1 MTIMDSRPATSTST
15 PTLTGGQL
23 EVSAYFEFLY
33 GWGVAPGVDL
43 GPVGAYSKV
52 PTSTGNVYRQDY
64 ERGIGL
70 GNLGD
75 DTAIVT
81 LEHPYVDMNGKVVSV
96 VTIPGHSV
104 KVLVNDR

>member
-1 MTIMDSRPATSTST
+1 MTIMDSPPTSTSS
-15 PTLTGGQL
+15 LNAAQAEAYG
-23 EVSAYFEFLY
+23 YFEFLY
-33 GWGVAPGVDL
+33 GFGVASEVDL
-43 GPVGAYSKV
+43 GDMGAYTRLATAGGSVWK
-52 PTSTGNVYRQDY
+52 QDY

-75 DTAIVT
+75 DAATVT
-81 LEHPYVDMNGKVVSV
+81 LEHPYLDLAGNVVTS

>member
-1 MTIMDSRPATSTST
+1 MTIMESRPVT
-15 PTLTGGQL
+15 TGTTVNASQAEAL
-23 EVSAYFEFLY
+23 AYFEFLY

-43 GPVGAYSKV
+43 GAMGTYSKI
-52 PTSTGNVYRQDY
+52 PTASGSVYRQNF

-75 DTAIVT
+75 DPAVVH
-81 LEHPYVDMNGKVVSV
+81 LEHPYLDMTGRVVES
-96 VTIPGHSV
+96 VTIAPHSI

>member
-1 MTIMDSRPATSTST
+1 MTIMDTRPALRTAT

-43 GPVGAYSKV
+43 GALGAYSKV
-52 PTSTGNVYRQDY
+52 DIAGAVFRQDY
-64 ERGIGL
+64 ERGIGI

-81 LEHPYVDMNGKVVSV
+81 LEHPYFEMNGKVVTT
-96 VTIPGHSV
+96 VTVPGHSV

>member
-1 MTIMDSRPATSTST
+1 MTIMDSRPTSTSALST
-15 PTLTGGQL
+15 AQAEAYG
-23 EVSAYFEFLY
+23 YFEFLY
-33 GWGVAPGVDL
+33 GFGVAPEVDL
-43 GPVGAYSKV
+43 GHMGAYTKV
-52 PTSTGNVYRQDY
+52 DGSVWKQDY

-75 DTAIVT
+75 DAATVT
-81 LEHPYVDMNGKVVSV
+81 LPHPYLDLAGNVVTS

>member
-1 MTIMDSRPATSTST
+1 MTIMDSRPVTHTST
-15 PTLTGGQL
+15 PALTGGQL

-43 GPVGAYSKV
+43 GALGAYSKV
-52 PTSTGNVYRQDY
+52 DTAGTVFRQDY
-64 ERGIGL
+64 ERGIGI

-75 DTAIVT
+75 DVAIVT
-81 LEHPYVDMNGKVVSV
+81 LEHPYIDMNGKVVTT
-96 VTIPGHSV
+96 VTVPGHSV